1 MSKSGLYTGKG
12 DRGDT
17 ARLGGRQRISKSDA
31 LIEAVGTGDEASSA
45 IGMARAL
52 TQDPVRKAALLTV
65 QDHLWQLMSH
75 LSATP
80 DVRERYPGVSA
91 DDVAWLEQIIAQIE
105 EDLPP
110 LTGFV
115 RPGETVTGAALHV
128 ARTAVRRLER
138 RIIAFAEIEPS
149 LRAENLAYV
158 NRLSSLM
165 FAMALREDAK

>member
-1 MSKSGLYTGKG
+1 MLYTGKG

-17 ARLGGRQRISKSDA
+17 TRLGGRQRVPKSDA

-52 TQDPVRKAALLTV
+52 VQDAARKATLLTV
-65 QDHLWQLMSH
+65 QDHLWQLMAH

-80 DVRERYPGVSA
+80 DVRERYPGVSE
-91 DDVAWLEQIIAQIE
+91 DEVAWLESAIAQVE
-105 EDLPP
+105 ADLPP

-115 RPGETVTGAALHV
+115 RPGATVAGAALHV
-128 ARTAVRRLER
+128 ARTAVRRMER
-138 RIIAFAEIEPS
+138 RIVAFAAMEPGIG
-149 LRAENLAYV
+149 AANLAYV

-165 FAMALREDAK
+165 FALALREEQA

>member
-1 MSKSGLYTGKG
+1 MLYTGKG
-12 DRGDT
+12 DHGDT
-17 ARLGGRQRISKSDA
+17 TRLGGKQRILKSTA

-52 TQDPVRKAALLTV
+52 VQDPERKAVLLKV

-80 DVRERYPGVSA
+80 DVRERYLGVSG
-91 DDVAWLEQIIAQIE
+91 DEVAWLEQVITQMEAA
-105 EDLPP
+105 LPP

-115 RPGETVTGAALHV
+115 RPGETVAGAALHV
-128 ARTAVRRLER
+128 ARTAVRRMER
-138 RIIAFAEIEPS
+138 RIVAFAEVEPS
-149 LRAENLAYV
+149 IGASNLAYV

-165 FAMALREDAK
+165 FAMALREDNA